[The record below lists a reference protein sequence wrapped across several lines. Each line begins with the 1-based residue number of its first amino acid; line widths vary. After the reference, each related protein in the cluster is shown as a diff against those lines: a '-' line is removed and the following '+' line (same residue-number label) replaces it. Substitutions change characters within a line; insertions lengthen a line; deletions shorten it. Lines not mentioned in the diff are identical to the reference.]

1 MLPPSDLLVYEPPP
15 AQEIDKKGLYD
26 MAARLE
32 QAMSNYG
39 VKGNVSA
46 INMGPVVTMYEFA
59 PAPGTRTGKVA
70 QLENDLAMA
79 LEAQAVRIVAPIP
92 GKAVVGRRGAQQEP
106 ADGLPQG
113 DPRRGRPCAAP
124 ARKLQIALGKDI
136 KGNPVSVNLAKMPH
150 LLVAGTTGS
159 GKSVTVNG
167 MITSILYNAT
177 PEEVRFI
184 MVDPKMLELSIYEG
198 IPHLLLAGGDRSQEG
213 QPGPALG
220 GRRDGAPLRAAG
232 QDRRARHRQLQRQGG
247 GRAGRRAG
255 AGEERPIAAAA
266 SWRPPASGSRS

>member
-1 MLPPSDLLVYEPPP
+1 VASAAPPIIVENEVVRPRLPPSFEERASAPKKEDGPGFIRLSEGDFKLPSEDLLEYVPPP
-15 AQEIDKKGLYD
+15 AQEIDKQGLYD

-39 VKGNVSA
+39 VKGGVSA

-59 PAPGTRTGKVA
+59 PAPGTRTGKIA

-92 GKAVVGRRGAQQEP
+92 GKAVVGVEVPNKSRQTVYLKEILADDAFRGS
-106 ADGLPQG
+106 GS
-113 DPRRGRPCAAP
+113 
-124 ARKLQIALGKDI
+124 KLQIGLGKDI
-136 KGNPVSVNLAKMPH
+136 KGNSVSVNLGKMPH

-167 MITSILYNAT
+167 MITSLLYNAT

-198 IPHLLLAGGDRSQEG
+198 IPHLLLPVVAD
-213 QPGPALG
+213 P
-220 GRRDGAPLRAAG
+220 
-232 QDRRARHRQLQRQGG
+232 
-247 GRAGRRAG
+247 
-255 AGEERPIAAAA
+255 
-266 SWRPPASGSRS
+266 